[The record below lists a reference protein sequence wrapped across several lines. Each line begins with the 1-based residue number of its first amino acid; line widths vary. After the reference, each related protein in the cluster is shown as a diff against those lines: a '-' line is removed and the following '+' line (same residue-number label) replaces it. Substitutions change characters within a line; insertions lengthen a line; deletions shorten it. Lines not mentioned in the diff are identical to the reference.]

1 MLGPRIASS
10 RAYRWGA
17 TALFL
22 ALAAILAALGFE
34 HIAHMTPCPLC
45 LQQRWAYYIG
55 IPVTFVALV
64 VLSSG
69 GPRIASVLLVLV
81 ALGFVGNAG
90 LGVYHAGVE
99 WGFWA
104 GPDTC
109 AGLSTAASA
118 AGNFLDQLKNTT
130 RIVRC
135 DEAGWRFLGLSFAG
149 WNVVAS
155 LMIST
160 AAVQAALGTR
170 DHEQYL

>member
-10 RAYRWGA
+10 QAYRWGA

-22 ALAAILAALGFE
+22 ALAAIVAALAFE
-34 HIAHMTPCPLC
+34 HIGGMTPCPLC
-45 LQQRWAYYIG
+45 LQQRWAYYAG
-55 IPVTFVALV
+55 IPVTFAALI
-64 VLSSG
+64 VLTSG
-69 GPRIASVLLVLV
+69 SPRLAAGLLALV
-81 ALGFVGNAG
+81 ALAFLANAG
-90 LGVYHAGVE
+90 LGAYHAGVE

-109 AGLSTAASA
+109 AGAAQTAVS
-118 AGNFLDQLKNTT
+118 AGNFLEQLKNTA

-155 LMIST
+155 VMIST